1 MNNINQVTVV
11 GRLTRDPE
19 VRFAATGTAVASF
32 SVATNHRYQDKGG
45 QWKDEAAFVPCSCFG
60 RMAEQ
65 LTDKHKGEP
74 VLVVGRLRTE
84 SWVKDGVNHS
94 RLVLIAEVINFI
106 VPVARSKDTTGSGE
120 LPVPSEEVRKAVPF

>member
-1 MNNINQVTVV
+1 MNNVNQVTVV

-19 VRFAATGTAVASF
+19 VRFATTGTAVASF
-32 SVATNHRYQDKGG
+32 SVAANHRYQDKGG
-45 QWKDEAAFVPCSCFG
+45 QSKDEAAFIPCACFG
-60 RMAEQ
+60 WIAEQ
-65 LTDKHKGEP
+65 LTDKRKGEP

-106 VPVARSKDTTGSGE
+106 APGQRPKETTGSGE
-120 LPVPSEEVRKAVPF
+120 PPVPSEEVRKAVPF